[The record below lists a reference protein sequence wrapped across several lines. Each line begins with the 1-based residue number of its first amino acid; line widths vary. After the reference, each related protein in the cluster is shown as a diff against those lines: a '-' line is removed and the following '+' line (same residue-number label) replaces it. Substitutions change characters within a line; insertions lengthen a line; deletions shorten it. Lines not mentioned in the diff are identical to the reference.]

1 LVSLPPQVEAPL
13 QGLQPVT
20 GHRRYVLP
28 SERSFD
34 RPINSKIDR
43 IVICAIDFGDD
54 KKPIAT
60 EAVVRTLSVNGQG
73 PDHLMIDVGLA
84 HGARV
89 GFDWGYTASG

>member
-1 LVSLPPQVEAPL
+1 MSLPPPVEAPL

-20 GHRRYVLP
+20 GHRRCVVP

-34 RPINSKIDR
+34 RPISSKIDR
-43 IVICAIDFGDD
+43 FVICAIDFRDD
-54 KKPIAT
+54 KKSSAT
-60 EAVVRTLSVNGQG
+60 GAVVRTLLMNGQG